1 MIPNLPM
8 QQHSRARVSF
18 TSGSGA
24 RTFGTI
30 REKHPI
36 IVLEHI
42 WLSRGGT
49 RQRGRPSSLRRP
61 EFIED
66 INAAAQVLFSDRLKN
81 RGLILKLPASA
92 LTGDARIVS
101 MVCIR

>member
-1 MIPNLPM
+1 MSPSLPM
-8 QQHSRARVSF
+8 QQHFRARVSF

-49 RQRGRPSSLRRP
+49 RQGWPALLVTPAGVYRICEHRR
-61 EFIED
+61 
-66 INAAAQVLFSDRLKN
+66 ASVVSDRLKN

-92 LTGDARIVS
+92 
-101 MVCIR
+101 